1 MKLLPAS
8 VPLLL
13 FLCFAATS
21 YPQAGSPAKSPVP
34 KDSKDFVPLKDVVSL
49 LETILDAVQDHL
61 KADGSPPLQ
70 SAEFDF
76 QTVTTNDTT
85 GGLIVSIVTLE
96 GEHVKAVTRET
107 DFIYTL
113 PSKSQNAVTPK
124 FLGLGWLTKLFQ
136 DLRQTAKPEDFNK
149 TLPAAII
156 AAADTMKAVR
166 EIDAPGGNLTQRS
179 FVITLSFSVT
189 NSFNAG
195 VDPSS
200 LIMVAP
206 ELKYVRTS
214 QNVQTLKL
222 TFADQ

>member
-1 MKLLPAS
+1 MKRLRAFT
-8 VPLLL
+8 PLLL
-13 FLCFAATS
+13 CLCFATPAFT
-21 YPQAGSPAKSPVP
+21 QAVSQTKASVP
-34 KDSKDFVPLKDVVSL
+34 KDSKNFVPLKEVVSL
-49 LETILDAVQDHL
+49 LEAILDGVQDHL
-61 KADGSPPLQ
+61 TADGSPQLQ
-70 SAEFDF
+70 TAEFDF

-107 DFIYTL
+107 DFIYSL
-113 PSKSQNAVTPK
+113 SSKSQNAANPK

-166 EIDAPGGNLTQRS
+166 EVHAPGGNLTKGS
-179 FVITLSFSVT
+179 FVITLSFSVA
-189 NSFNAG
+189 NSFNVGA
-195 VDPSS
+195 DPSS
-200 LIMVAP
+200 LVMVAP

-222 TFADQ
+222 TFANP